1 MDTGLSR
8 LRQEIEAGREIKP
21 ADILKGMLEVYEKY
35 PAARSTRVPL
45 LGMLSLKGEPYSLQN
60 HFHFEPMYKVH
71 QPKRM
76 LLKCARQVA
85 KTTNIAAVD
94 VLLCASTPYLRTLA
108 VAPRAD
114 QVSKLST
121 IYVRPFIQGSLIRP
135 LLVDTS
141 CTQGVLQ
148 RSLVNG
154 SAMFFS
160 FAFLDCER
168 VRGISCDWEFIDEV
182 QDVDYDFL
190 PIIHSCMDA
199 SALGVTTY
207 SGTPKT
213 LDNGIQFLWQDCSQ
227 GEWVTPCYSCG
238 HWNMASLE
246 ADLVKMIGLHT
257 VVCAKCQKPINPRE
271 GHWYH
276 VQGKDKPDFHGYHI
290 PQVIM
295 PPHYENPEKWHELTM
310 KMNGGLGYDKQ
321 KFHNE
326 VLGESAD
333 MGIKLIT
340 ITDIKNASVLGPNV
354 FEKAVD
360 NIRRCKVVALGVDW
374 GGGGVDEV
382 SYTTL
387 AIVGLNPITGNC
399 ECHYCQRFNLGMTH
413 DQEAK
418 ALLDFFREC
427 GCQFFAH
434 DYGGSG
440 SVRETLMIQAG
451 LPLNRIMGFTYVR
464 AAARD
469 IVVYV
474 PPARG
479 EIRGYHSLDK
489 ARSLVLQAVCL
500 KSKLILLPQ
509 FDTAKDVTCDLLAL
523 MEDKHNTPA
532 GSDVYLIRRQPKLPD
547 DFAHAL
553 NYACMAIWH
562 TEGRYPDLSMVQDI
576 KLTEAQLNFASPP
589 KMEISS

>member
-1 MDTGLSR
+1 
-8 LRQEIEAGREIKP
+8 
-21 ADILKGMLEVYEKY
+21 
-35 PAARSTRVPL
+35 
-45 LGMLSLKGEPYSLQN
+45 
-60 HFHFEPMYKVH
+60 
-71 QPKRM
+71 
-76 LLKCARQVA
+76 
-85 KTTNIAAVD
+85 
-94 VLLCASTPYLRTLA
+94 
-108 VAPRAD
+108 
-114 QVSKLST
+114 
-121 IYVRPFIQGSLIRP
+121 
-135 LLVDTS
+135 
-141 CTQGVLQ
+141 
-148 RSLVNG
+148 
-154 SAMFFS
+154 
-160 FAFLDCER
+160 
-168 VRGISCDWEFIDEV
+168 
-182 QDVDYDFL
+182 
-190 PIIHSCMDA
+190 
-199 SALGVTTY
+199 
-207 SGTPKT
+207 
-213 LDNGIQFLWQDCSQ
+213 
-227 GEWVTPCYSCG
+227 
-238 HWNMASLE
+238 
-246 ADLVKMIGLHT
+246 
-257 VVCAKCQKPINPRE
+257 
-271 GHWYH
+271 
-276 VQGKDKPDFHGYHI
+276 
-290 PQVIM
+290 
-295 PPHYENPEKWHELTM
+295 
-310 KMNGGLGYDKQ
+310 MNGGLGYDKQ